1 VNPLD
6 KFKDLEKLIKLT
18 GDRAK
23 LDAKANDTYIVY
35 KTPDG
40 QIVKEYNNG
49 DIVPVAD
56 TDVLMHK
63 HIPMMYVFAGNNGS
77 GKSTIQNL
85 VVDRLGI
92 SVNIDPDALPR
103 GIEETF

>member
-1 VNPLD
+1 MD

-35 KTPDG
+35 KTVEG

-49 DIVPVAD
+49 DIVPIANSD
-56 TDVLMHK
+56 SSH
-63 HIPMMYVFAGNNGS
+63 A
-77 GKSTIQNL
+77 
-85 VVDRLGI
+85 
-92 SVNIDPDALPR
+92 
-103 GIEETF
+103 

>member
-1 VNPLD
+1 MD

-35 KTPDG
+35 KTAKG

-49 DIVPVAD
+49 DVVPIVD
-56 TDVLMHK
+56 
-63 HIPMMYVFAGNNGS
+63 S
-77 GKSTIQNL
+77 
-85 VVDRLGI
+85 
-92 SVNIDPDALPR
+92 DASHA
-103 GIEETF
+103 

>member
-1 VNPLD
+1 MN

-35 KTPDG
+35 KTVEG

-49 DIVPVAD
+49 DIVPV
-56 TDVLMHK
+56 
-63 HIPMMYVFAGNNGS
+63 
-77 GKSTIQNL
+77 
-85 VVDRLGI
+85 
-92 SVNIDPDALPR
+92 VNSDGPHA
-103 GIEETF
+103 

>member
-1 VNPLD
+1 MDVDTDDGKVKPMD

-35 KTPDG
+35 KTVEG

-49 DIVPVAD
+49 DIVPV
-56 TDVLMHK
+56 
-63 HIPMMYVFAGNNGS
+63 
-77 GKSTIQNL
+77 
-85 VVDRLGI
+85 
-92 SVNIDPDALPR
+92 VNSDASHA
-103 GIEETF
+103 